1 MEIYNRVLDILFQDQ
16 MLQKQVVSALQ
27 QQPKSFEHFQ
37 NIDTQ
42 ATAESPMLGLL
53 KASES
58 PQPSII
64 LKQNERKSRPQD
76 KNEV

>member
-1 MEIYNRVLDILFQDQ
+1 MEIYNGVLDILFQDQ

-37 NIDTQ
+37 NIDMQ
-42 ATAESPMLGLL
+42 ATAENPMLGLP

-64 LKQNERKSRPQD
+64 LKQNEHKSLPQD
-76 KNEV
+76 KNKV